1 MNTSNMIHDDIEELE
16 FMDRAAMAVLPAIMG
31 IIGALNEGT
40 IDGRDRA
47 WFHSHSLNVGH
58 LCYSAAA
65 QMSEA
70 RRNMRAKKQR
80 MADERVEE
88 RRRAI
93 LEKWPAQ
100 MTPDGK
106 KPCTET

>member
-1 MNTSNMIHDDIEELE
+1 MDTTSMTSDEVEELE
-16 FMDRAAMAVLPAIMG
+16 FMDRAAMAVLPAVMG
-31 IIGALNEGT
+31 IIGAPDEGT
-40 IDGRDRA
+40 VDGRDRA

-70 RRNMRAKKQR
+70 RRDVRAKKQR
-80 MADERVEE
+80 MADERVKE
-88 RRRAI
+88 RRRKI

>member
-1 MNTSNMIHDDIEELE
+1 MNTSNMTHDDTEELE

-31 IIGALNEGT
+31 IIGAIDEGT
-40 IDGRDRA
+40 ADGRHGA
-47 WFHSHSLNVGH
+47 QFHSHKLNIGY

-70 RRNMRAKKQR
+70 RRDVRADQQR
-80 MADERVEE
+80 VADERVEE

-100 MTPDGK
+100 MTTDSR
-106 KPCTET
+106 PCTET